1 MLARFGEAFV
11 LPKALEAG
19 MVLIWVPLVIMHG
32 AYRLSAYPAGKLSDR
47 VGTRGLLLCGLG
59 FLVAA
64 HLTLAFA
71 TSVWVYVLGTL
82 FWGLHMGFSQG
93 LPGAMVAGATP
104 DHLKGSAWLGRDGQ
118 LLGAVAVANRPRE
131 SSAAGIAALRAE
143 GVRESRIM
151 TGDRRAVGLRIGA
164 EPGFASDEVLADLL
178 PAGKVRLV
186 GDLAPRG
193 KVAFVGDGVNDA
205 AARRC
210 RHHHGCDGQRGRAS
224 GRRCGTIIQ
233 GYGRAGQGAPAGP

>member
-1 MLARFGEAFV
+1 
-11 LPKALEAG
+11 
-19 MVLIWVPLVIMHG
+19 
-32 AYRLSAYPAGKLSDR
+32 
-47 VGTRGLLLCGLG
+47 
-59 FLVAA
+59 
-64 HLTLAFA
+64 
-71 TSVWVYVLGTL
+71 
-82 FWGLHMGFSQG
+82 
-93 LPGAMVAGATP
+93 
-104 DHLKGSAWLGRDGQ
+104 
-118 LLGAVAVANRPRE
+118 
-131 SSAAGIAALRAE
+131 
-143 GVRESRIM
+143 M

-224 GRRCGTIIQ
+224 GRRHYYPRIWAGWPRRT
-233 GYGRAGQGAPAGP
+233 GWPVGRDGWSGRT